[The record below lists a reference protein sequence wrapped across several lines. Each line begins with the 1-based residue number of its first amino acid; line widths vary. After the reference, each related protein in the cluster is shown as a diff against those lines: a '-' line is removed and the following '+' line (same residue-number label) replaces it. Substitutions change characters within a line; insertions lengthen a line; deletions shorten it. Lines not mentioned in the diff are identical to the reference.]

1 MRSLLV
7 NALVIF
13 APGILGTLAIAAY
26 VMIPAPIVLAILLG
40 LTLLGQG
47 FMLKHSIH
55 WLRNEQVTRKA
66 Q

>member
-1 MRSLLV
+1 
-7 NALVIF
+7 
-13 APGILGTLAIAAY
+13 
-26 VMIPAPIVLAILLG
+26 MIPAPIVLAILLG